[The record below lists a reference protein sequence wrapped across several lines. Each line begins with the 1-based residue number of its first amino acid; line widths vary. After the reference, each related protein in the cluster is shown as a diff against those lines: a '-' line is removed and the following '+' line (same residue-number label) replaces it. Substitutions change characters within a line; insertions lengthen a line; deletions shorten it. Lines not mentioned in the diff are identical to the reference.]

1 MNHEIEE
8 ITHSRSH
15 FLETKTVDGKR
26 HIKVYYVEW

>member
-15 FLETKTVDGKR
+15 FMETKTVDGKR
-26 HIKVYYVEW
+26 HKKSIM